1 MSNRYEQS
9 LKEQAARI
17 RRELA
22 GEKETK
28 PVERPKKE
36 EREDRFVLTDVPSP
50 IYGFQRPK
58 KQRSIQE
65 EGISD
70 ESEVEVSSEL
80 KEEKTEESLVDATD
94 ETNETSEIE
103 TMEQTDSTEADAG
116 LVPTTDSDLL
126 VPEPIIEQVPE
137 ERVEEMQPEIVHVV
151 ATEENEVRV
160 EEATDETNETSEIE
174 TMEQTDSTEA
184 DAGLVPTTDSGLLV
198 PEPVIE
204 QVPENRVE
212 EMQPEIVHV
221 AAAEEN
227 ELRLEEDRESE
238 PVFQTTDENAANV
251 SLTTIEETPEKP
263 AEETVISQAEQVSI
277 KKPVG
282 PPVNVVMTTKD
293 LMAMYRARREQNNL
307 HGKK

>member
-22 GEKETK
+22 GERETK

-58 KQRSIQE
+58 QSASETVKAAEETEMSEQVSETVE
-65 EGISD
+65 EGN
-70 ESEVEVSSEL
+70 
-80 KEEKTEESLVDATD
+80 TD
-94 ETNETSEIE
+94 EVAL
-103 TMEQTDSTEADAG
+103 TDQELIAPEVVLDEAEADAG
-116 LVPTTDSDLL
+116 LVPVTDVELL
-126 VPEPIIEQVPE
+126 VPEPHTSEELVREEVPTVTE
-137 ERVEEMQPEIVHVV
+137 VEE
-151 ATEENEVRV
+151 
-160 EEATDETNETSEIE
+160 TDGTETSSNSE
-174 TMEQTDSTEA
+174 TVEQSV
-184 DAGLVPTTDSGLLV
+184 VPTETSSEESAD
-198 PEPVIE
+198 EKEAE
-204 QVPENRVE
+204 Q
-212 EMQPEIVHV
+212 
-221 AAAEEN
+221 
-227 ELRLEEDRESE
+227 
-238 PVFQTTDENAANV
+238 
-251 SLTTIEETPEKP
+251 
-263 AEETVISQAEQVSI
+263 QAESFAPTFDTSAIEVDQDPSVTEVDKPVQSEV

>member
-22 GEKETK
+22 GERETK

-58 KQRSIQE
+58 QSA
-65 EGISD
+65 
-70 ESEVEVSSEL
+70 SETV
-80 KEEKTEESLVDATD
+80 KATEET
-94 ETNETSEIE
+94 ETSEQVSE
-103 TMEQTDSTEADAG
+103 TVEEGNTDEVALTNQELIAPEVALDEAEADAG
-116 LVPTTDSDLL
+116 LVPVTDVELL
-126 VPEPIIEQVPE
+126 IPEPHTSEELVREEVPTVTE
-137 ERVEEMQPEIVHVV
+137 VEE
-151 ATEENEVRV
+151 
-160 EEATDETNETSEIE
+160 TDETETSSNSE
-174 TMEQTDSTEA
+174 TVELSV
-184 DAGLVPTTDSGLLV
+184 VPTETSSEESAD
-198 PEPVIE
+198 EKEAE
-204 QVPENRVE
+204 Q
-212 EMQPEIVHV
+212 
-221 AAAEEN
+221 
-227 ELRLEEDRESE
+227 
-238 PVFQTTDENAANV
+238 
-251 SLTTIEETPEKP
+251 
-263 AEETVISQAEQVSI
+263 QAESFAPTFDTSAIEVDQDPSVTEVDKPVQSEV

>member
-22 GEKETK
+22 GERETK

-58 KQRSIQE
+58 QSASETVKAAEETEMSEQVSETVE
-65 EGISD
+65 EGS
-70 ESEVEVSSEL
+70 
-80 KEEKTEESLVDATD
+80 TD
-94 ETNETSEIE
+94 EVALTDQELIAPEVVLDEAEADAGIVPVTDVELLVPEPHTSEELVREEVPIVTEVKETDGTETSSDSE
-103 TMEQTDSTEADAG
+103 TVEQSADSTEVILDEADAG
-116 LVPTTDSDLL
+116 LVPVTDVELL
-126 VPEPIIEQVPE
+126 IPEPHTSEELVREEVPTVTE
-137 ERVEEMQPEIVHVV
+137 VEE
-151 ATEENEVRV
+151 
-160 EEATDETNETSEIE
+160 TDETETSSNSE
-174 TMEQTDSTEA
+174 TVEQ
-184 DAGLVPTTDSGLLV
+184 LVVPTETSG
-198 PEPVIE
+198 
-204 QVPENRVE
+204 E
-212 EMQPEIVHV
+212 ES
-221 AAAEEN
+221 A
-227 ELRLEEDRESE
+227 
-238 PVFQTTDENAANV
+238 DEK
-251 SLTTIEETPEKP
+251 E
-263 AEETVISQAEQVSI
+263 AEQQSESFAPTFDTSAIEVDQDPSVTEVDKPVQSEV

>member
-22 GEKETK
+22 GERETK

-58 KQRSIQE
+58 QSA
-65 EGISD
+65 
-70 ESEVEVSSEL
+70 SETV
-80 KEEKTEESLVDATD
+80 KATEET
-94 ETNETSEIE
+94 ETSEQVSE
-103 TMEQTDSTEADAG
+103 TVEEGNTDEVALTNQELIAPEVVLDEAEADAG
-116 LVPTTDSDLL
+116 LVPVTDVELL
-126 VPEPIIEQVPE
+126 IPEPHTSEELVREEVPTVTE
-137 ERVEEMQPEIVHVV
+137 VEE
-151 ATEENEVRV
+151 
-160 EEATDETNETSEIE
+160 TDETETSSNSE
-174 TMEQTDSTEA
+174 TVELSV
-184 DAGLVPTTDSGLLV
+184 VPTETSSEESAD
-198 PEPVIE
+198 EKEAE
-204 QVPENRVE
+204 Q
-212 EMQPEIVHV
+212 
-221 AAAEEN
+221 
-227 ELRLEEDRESE
+227 
-238 PVFQTTDENAANV
+238 
-251 SLTTIEETPEKP
+251 
-263 AEETVISQAEQVSI
+263 QAESFAPTFDTSAIEVDQDPSVTEVDKPVQSEV

>member
-22 GEKETK
+22 GEKETT

-65 EGISD
+65 DVTSI
-70 ESEVEVSSEL
+70 ESEMDVSSES
-80 KEEKTEESLVDATD
+80 EEGKTDEALENMTD
-94 ETNETSEIE
+94 ETIEASGIE
-103 TMEQTDSTEADAG
+103 TMEQTDLTEVDAG
-116 LVPTTDSDLL
+116 LVPVTDSELL
-126 VPEPIIEQVPE
+126 NPDPSIESSTEAFAVESFDSALTEQEP
-137 ERVEEMQPEIVHVV
+137 VEEEPVTELKQQDESLEVTSLSEDMEQPLVDNGDELSSENTVEHVLEMETV
-151 ATEENEVRV
+151 QDGQIFTEKHAEEATEEK
-160 EEATDETNETSEIE
+160 T
-174 TMEQTDSTEA
+174 
-184 DAGLVPTTDSGLLV
+184 
-198 PEPVIE
+198 
-204 QVPENRVE
+204 QVQSSAV
-212 EMQPEIVHV
+212 
-221 AAAEEN
+221 
-227 ELRLEEDRESE
+227 
-238 PVFQTTDENAANV
+238 
-251 SLTTIEETPEKP
+251 
-263 AEETVISQAEQVSI
+263 

>member
-126 VPEPIIEQVPE
+126 VPEP
-137 ERVEEMQPEIVHVV
+137 
-151 ATEENEVRV
+151 
-160 EEATDETNETSEIE
+160 
-174 TMEQTDSTEA
+174 
-184 DAGLVPTTDSGLLV
+184 
-198 PEPVIE
+198 VIE
-204 QVPENRVE
+204 QVLENRVE
-212 EMQPEIVHV
+212 EIQPEIVHV
-221 AAAEEN
+221 AATEEN
-227 ELRLEEDRESE
+227 ELRLEEATDVQENVLLTSPLLESESRDSAQSAEPVTIGQAEPQHMEEDRESE

-263 AEETVISQAEQVSI
+263 AEETVSSQAEQVSI

>member
-22 GEKETK
+22 GERETK

-58 KQRSIQE
+58 QSA
-65 EGISD
+65 
-70 ESEVEVSSEL
+70 SETV
-80 KEEKTEESLVDATD
+80 KATEET
-94 ETNETSEIE
+94 ETSEQVSE
-103 TMEQTDSTEADAG
+103 TVEEGNTDEVALTDQELIAPEVVVDEAEADAG
-116 LVPTTDSDLL
+116 LVPVTDVELL
-126 VPEPIIEQVPE
+126 VPEPHKSEELVREEVPTVTE
-137 ERVEEMQPEIVHVV
+137 VEE
-151 ATEENEVRV
+151 
-160 EEATDETNETSEIE
+160 TDVTETSSNSE
-174 TMEQTDSTEA
+174 TMEQSAITTEA
-184 DAGLVPTTDSGLLV
+184 S
-198 PEPVIE
+198 
-204 QVPENRVE
+204 
-212 EMQPEIVHV
+212 
-221 AAAEEN
+221 N
-227 ELRLEEDRESE
+227 EASA
-238 PVFQTTDENAANV
+238 DEK
-251 SLTTIEETPEKP
+251 E
-263 AEETVISQAEQVSI
+263 AEQQLESFEPILDTSAIEVDQDSSVTEVDKPVQSEV

>member
-22 GEKETK
+22 GERETK

-58 KQRSIQE
+58 QSTSETVEAAEEVETVEQVSDTVE
-65 EGISD
+65 EGI
-70 ESEVEVSSEL
+70 
-80 KEEKTEESLVDATD
+80 TD
-94 ETNETSEIE
+94 EVAL
-103 TMEQTDSTEADAG
+103 TDQEVIAPEVVLDEAEADAG
-116 LVPTTDSDLL
+116 MVPVTDVELL
-126 VPEPIIEQVPE
+126 VPEPEVHQEHASKE
-137 ERVEEMQPEIVHVV
+137 ELPSVLE
-151 ATEENEVRV
+151 
-160 EEATDETNETSEIE
+160 
-174 TMEQTDSTEA
+174 
-184 DAGLVPTTDSGLLV
+184 
-198 PEPVIE
+198 
-204 QVPENRVE
+204 
-212 EMQPEIVHV
+212 
-221 AAAEEN
+221 AEETDVV
-227 ELRLEEDRESE
+227 ETTSE
-238 PVFQTTDENAANV
+238 PVT
-251 SLTTIEETPEKP
+251 ETPLTS
-263 AEETVISQAEQVSI
+263 ETVEGSIVLAETSSEVFADDQEVEEQLPENVTSTPDTPVAEAQTPVQSEV

>member
-22 GEKETK
+22 GEKETT

-65 EGISD
+65 DVTSI
-70 ESEVEVSSEL
+70 ESEMDVSSES
-80 KEEKTEESLVDATD
+80 EEGKTDEALENMTD
-94 ETNETSEIE
+94 ETIEASGIE
-103 TMEQTDSTEADAG
+103 TMEQTDLTEVDAG
-116 LVPTTDSDLL
+116 LVPVTDSELL
-126 VPEPIIEQVPE
+126 NPDPSIESSTEAFAVEVLDSALTEQEPVEEEQVTELKQQDESLEMTSLSEDTVQPLVHNE
-137 ERVEEMQPEIVHVV
+137 DALSSENTVEHVLETEIVQDGQIFTETHAEE
-151 ATEENEVRV
+151 ATEEK
-160 EEATDETNETSEIE
+160 T
-174 TMEQTDSTEA
+174 
-184 DAGLVPTTDSGLLV
+184 
-198 PEPVIE
+198 
-204 QVPENRVE
+204 QVQSSAV
-212 EMQPEIVHV
+212 
-221 AAAEEN
+221 
-227 ELRLEEDRESE
+227 
-238 PVFQTTDENAANV
+238 
-251 SLTTIEETPEKP
+251 
-263 AEETVISQAEQVSI
+263 

>member
-22 GEKETK
+22 GERETK

-58 KQRSIQE
+58 QSA
-65 EGISD
+65 
-70 ESEVEVSSEL
+70 SETV
-80 KEEKTEESLVDATD
+80 KATEET
-94 ETNETSEIE
+94 ETSEQVSE
-103 TMEQTDSTEADAG
+103 TVEEGNTDEVALTDQELIAPEVVVDEAEADAG
-116 LVPTTDSDLL
+116 LVPVTDVELL
-126 VPEPIIEQVPE
+126 VPEPHTSEELVREEVPTVTE
-137 ERVEEMQPEIVHVV
+137 VEE
-151 ATEENEVRV
+151 
-160 EEATDETNETSEIE
+160 TDVTETSSDSE
-174 TMEQTDSTEA
+174 TMEQSAITTEA
-184 DAGLVPTTDSGLLV
+184 S
-198 PEPVIE
+198 
-204 QVPENRVE
+204 
-212 EMQPEIVHV
+212 
-221 AAAEEN
+221 N
-227 ELRLEEDRESE
+227 EASA
-238 PVFQTTDENAANV
+238 DEK
-251 SLTTIEETPEKP
+251 E
-263 AEETVISQAEQVSI
+263 AEQQLESFEPILDTSAIEVDQDSSVTEVDKPVQSEV

>member
-65 EGISD
+65 EIHSD
-70 ESEVEVSSEL
+70 ESEVDVSSVHE
-80 KEEKTEESLVDATD
+80 EEKSSEESLEH
-94 ETNETSEIE
+94 ETEELNEGSRIE
-103 TMEQTDSTEADAG
+103 TMEQTDLTEADAG
-116 LVPTTDSDLL
+116 LVPMTDSEIL
-126 VPEPIIEQVPE
+126 VPEPSIEENSSPEDIVENKVEAQASTETLLPE
-137 ERVEEMQPEIVHVV
+137 EEED
-151 ATEENEVRV
+151 AV
-160 EEATDETNETSEIE
+160 EEA
-174 TMEQTDSTEA
+174 
-184 DAGLVPTTDSGLLV
+184 
-198 PEPVIE
+198 
-204 QVPENRVE
+204 EN
-212 EMQPEIVHV
+212 PG
-221 AAAEEN
+221 
-227 ELRLEEDRESE
+227 
-238 PVFQTTDENAANV
+238 
-251 SLTTIEETPEKP
+251 
-263 AEETVISQAEQVSI
+263 AEETDKEDTVEETVAEETDKEETVETQIEATPEVPVADQTVQEETETIPSSTDMVHVDSQMEEPLSADDASVDEMKQVVAVETEPTANQSIQI

>member
-22 GEKETK
+22 GERETK

-58 KQRSIQE
+58 QSASETVKAAE
-65 EGISD
+65 E
-70 ESEVEVSSEL
+70 
-80 KEEKTEESLVDATD
+80 T
-94 ETNETSEIE
+94 ETSEQVSE
-103 TMEQTDSTEADAG
+103 TVEEGNTDEVALTNQELIAPEVVLDEAEADAG
-116 LVPTTDSDLL
+116 LVPVTDVELL
-126 VPEPIIEQVPE
+126 IPEPHTSEELVREEVPTVTE
-137 ERVEEMQPEIVHVV
+137 VEE
-151 ATEENEVRV
+151 
-160 EEATDETNETSEIE
+160 TDETETSSNSE
-174 TMEQTDSTEA
+174 TVEPSV
-184 DAGLVPTTDSGLLV
+184 VPTETSSEESAD
-198 PEPVIE
+198 EKEAE
-204 QVPENRVE
+204 Q
-212 EMQPEIVHV
+212 
-221 AAAEEN
+221 
-227 ELRLEEDRESE
+227 
-238 PVFQTTDENAANV
+238 
-251 SLTTIEETPEKP
+251 
-263 AEETVISQAEQVSI
+263 QAESFAPTFDTSAIEVDQDPSVTEVDKPVQSEV

>member
-22 GEKETK
+22 GERETK

-58 KQRSIQE
+58 QSASETVKAAE
-65 EGISD
+65 E
-70 ESEVEVSSEL
+70 
-80 KEEKTEESLVDATD
+80 T
-94 ETNETSEIE
+94 ETSEQVSE
-103 TMEQTDSTEADAG
+103 TVEEGNTDEVALTDQELIAPEVVSDEANAG
-116 LVPTTDSDLL
+116 LVPVTDVELL
-126 VPEPIIEQVPE
+126 VPEPHTSEELVREEVPT
-137 ERVEEMQPEIVHVV
+137 V
-151 ATEENEVRV
+151 TEVKE
-160 EEATDETNETSEIE
+160 TDGTETSSDSE
-174 TMEQTDSTEA
+174 TMEQSADPTEVSSEEFADEKEAEQQLESFAPILDASAIEVDQDSSVTE
-184 DAGLVPTTDSGLLV
+184 V
-198 PEPVIE
+198 
-204 QVPENRVE
+204 
-212 EMQPEIVHV
+212 
-221 AAAEEN
+221 
-227 ELRLEEDRESE
+227 
-238 PVFQTTDENAANV
+238 
-251 SLTTIEETPEKP
+251 EKP
-263 AEETVISQAEQVSI
+263 VQSEV

>member
-22 GEKETK
+22 GERETK

-58 KQRSIQE
+58 QSTEMIEAMEEVETVEQVSDTVE
-65 EGISD
+65 EGNAD
-70 ESEVEVSSEL
+70 EVALTDQEVIAPEVVL
-80 KEEKTEESLVDATD
+80 D
-94 ETNETSEIE
+94 EA
-103 TMEQTDSTEADAG
+103 EADAG
-116 LVPTTDSDLL
+116 IVPVTDVELL
-126 VPEPIIEQVPE
+126 VPEPEVHQEYASE
-137 ERVEEMQPEIVHVV
+137 EELLSV
-151 ATEENEVRV
+151 
-160 EEATDETNETSEIE
+160 SE
-174 TMEQTDSTEA
+174 
-184 DAGLVPTTDSGLLV
+184 
-198 PEPVIE
+198 
-204 QVPENRVE
+204 
-212 EMQPEIVHV
+212 
-221 AAAEEN
+221 
-227 ELRLEEDRESE
+227 
-238 PVFQTTDENAANV
+238 
-251 SLTTIEETPEKP
+251 
-263 AEETVISQAEQVSI
+263 AEETDVVEAASESMIEMPHTSESVEESTVSAETSNEVFAADQEVEEQLPENVLSIPDTPVAEAQAPVQSEV

>member
-22 GEKETK
+22 GERETK

-58 KQRSIQE
+58 QSASETVKAAEETEMSEQVSETVE
-65 EGISD
+65 EGN
-70 ESEVEVSSEL
+70 
-80 KEEKTEESLVDATD
+80 TD
-94 ETNETSEIE
+94 EVAL
-103 TMEQTDSTEADAG
+103 TDQELIAPEVVLEEAEADAG
-116 LVPTTDSDLL
+116 LVPVTDVELL
-126 VPEPIIEQVPE
+126 VPEPHTSEELVREEVPT
-137 ERVEEMQPEIVHVV
+137 V
-151 ATEENEVRV
+151 TEVKE
-160 EEATDETNETSEIE
+160 TDGTETSSDSE
-174 TMEQTDSTEA
+174 TMEQSVDPTEVVSDEA
-184 DAGLVPTTDSGLLV
+184 NAGLVPVTDVELLV
-198 PEPVIE
+198 PKPHTSEELVRE
-204 QVPENRVE
+204 EVPTVTEVE
-212 EMQPEIVHV
+212 ET
-221 AAAEEN
+221 N
-227 ELRLEEDRESE
+227 G
-238 PVFQTTDENAANV
+238 T
-251 SLTTIEETPEKP
+251 ETSSNS
-263 AEETVISQAEQVSI
+263 ETVEQLVVPTETSSEESADEKEAEQQAESFAPTFDPSAVEVDQDPSVTEVDKPVQSKV

>member
-22 GEKETK
+22 GERETK

-58 KQRSIQE
+58 QSASETVKAAEETEMSEQVSETVE
-65 EGISD
+65 EGN
-70 ESEVEVSSEL
+70 
-80 KEEKTEESLVDATD
+80 TD
-94 ETNETSEIE
+94 EVAL
-103 TMEQTDSTEADAG
+103 TDQELIAPEVVLEEAEADAG
-116 LVPTTDSDLL
+116 LVPVTDVELL
-126 VPEPIIEQVPE
+126 VPEPHTSEELVREEVPTVTE
-137 ERVEEMQPEIVHVV
+137 VEE
-151 ATEENEVRV
+151 
-160 EEATDETNETSEIE
+160 TDVTETSSNSE
-174 TMEQTDSTEA
+174 TMEQLADPTEVVSDEA
-184 DAGLVPTTDSGLLV
+184 NAGLVPVTDVELLV
-198 PEPVIE
+198 PEPHTSEELVRE
-204 QVPENRVE
+204 EVPTVTEVE
-212 EMQPEIVHV
+212 ETDGTETSSNSET
-221 AAAEEN
+221 AEQ
-227 ELRLEEDRESE
+227 LVVPTKTSSEESA
-238 PVFQTTDENAANV
+238 DEK
-251 SLTTIEETPEKP
+251 E
-263 AEETVISQAEQVSI
+263 AEQQAESFAPTFDPSAIEVDQDPSVTEVDKPVQSEV

>member
-65 EGISD
+65 EIHSD
-70 ESEVEVSSEL
+70 ESEVDVSSVYE
-80 KEEKTEESLVDATD
+80 EEKSSEESLEH
-94 ETNETSEIE
+94 ETEELNEESRIE
-103 TMEQTDSTEADAG
+103 TMEQTDLTEADAG
-116 LVPTTDSDLL
+116 LVPTTDAEIL
-126 VPEPIIEQVPE
+126 VPEPSIEENSSPEDIVENQVEAQASTETLLPE
-137 ERVEEMQPEIVHVV
+137 EEED
-151 ATEENEVRV
+151 AV
-160 EEATDETNETSEIE
+160 EEA
-174 TMEQTDSTEA
+174 
-184 DAGLVPTTDSGLLV
+184 
-198 PEPVIE
+198 
-204 QVPENRVE
+204 EN
-212 EMQPEIVHV
+212 PG
-221 AAAEEN
+221 
-227 ELRLEEDRESE
+227 
-238 PVFQTTDENAANV
+238 
-251 SLTTIEETPEKP
+251 
-263 AEETVISQAEQVSI
+263 AEETDKEDKVEETVAEETDKEETVETQIEATPEVPVADQTVQEETETIPSSTDMVHVNSQMEEPLSADDASVDEMKQVVAVETEPAANQSIQI

>member
-22 GEKETK
+22 GERETK

-58 KQRSIQE
+58 QSA
-65 EGISD
+65 
-70 ESEVEVSSEL
+70 SETV
-80 KEEKTEESLVDATD
+80 KATEET
-94 ETNETSEIE
+94 ETSEQVSE
-103 TMEQTDSTEADAG
+103 TVEEGNTDKVALTNQELIAPEVVLDEAEADAG
-116 LVPTTDSDLL
+116 LVPVTDVELL
-126 VPEPIIEQVPE
+126 IPEPHTSEELVREEVPTVTE
-137 ERVEEMQPEIVHVV
+137 VEE
-151 ATEENEVRV
+151 
-160 EEATDETNETSEIE
+160 TDETETSSNSE
-174 TMEQTDSTEA
+174 TVEPSV
-184 DAGLVPTTDSGLLV
+184 VPTETSSEESAD
-198 PEPVIE
+198 EKEAE
-204 QVPENRVE
+204 Q
-212 EMQPEIVHV
+212 
-221 AAAEEN
+221 
-227 ELRLEEDRESE
+227 
-238 PVFQTTDENAANV
+238 
-251 SLTTIEETPEKP
+251 
-263 AEETVISQAEQVSI
+263 QAESFAPTFDTSAIEVDQDPSVTEVDKPVQSEV

>member
-22 GEKETK
+22 GERETK

-58 KQRSIQE
+58 QSA
-65 EGISD
+65 
-70 ESEVEVSSEL
+70 SETV
-80 KEEKTEESLVDATD
+80 KATEET
-94 ETNETSEIE
+94 ETSEQVSE
-103 TMEQTDSTEADAG
+103 TVEEGNTDEVALTNQELIAPEVVLDEAEADAG
-116 LVPTTDSDLL
+116 LVPVTDVELL
-126 VPEPIIEQVPE
+126 IPEPHTSEELVREEVPTVTE
-137 ERVEEMQPEIVHVV
+137 VEE
-151 ATEENEVRV
+151 
-160 EEATDETNETSEIE
+160 TDETETSSNSE
-174 TMEQTDSTEA
+174 TVELSV
-184 DAGLVPTTDSGLLV
+184 VPTGTSSEESAD
-198 PEPVIE
+198 EKEAE
-204 QVPENRVE
+204 Q
-212 EMQPEIVHV
+212 
-221 AAAEEN
+221 
-227 ELRLEEDRESE
+227 
-238 PVFQTTDENAANV
+238 
-251 SLTTIEETPEKP
+251 
-263 AEETVISQAEQVSI
+263 QAESFAPTFDTSAIEVDQDPSVTEVDKPVQSEV

>member
-22 GEKETK
+22 GERETK

-58 KQRSIQE
+58 QSASETVKAAEETEMSEQVSETVE
-65 EGISD
+65 EGN
-70 ESEVEVSSEL
+70 
-80 KEEKTEESLVDATD
+80 TD
-94 ETNETSEIE
+94 EVAL
-103 TMEQTDSTEADAG
+103 TDQELIAPEVVLDEAEADAG
-116 LVPTTDSDLL
+116 LVPVTDVELL
-126 VPEPIIEQVPE
+126 VPEPHTSEELVREEVPTVTE
-137 ERVEEMQPEIVHVV
+137 VEE
-151 ATEENEVRV
+151 
-160 EEATDETNETSEIE
+160 TDETETSSNSE
-174 TMEQTDSTEA
+174 TVEPSV
-184 DAGLVPTTDSGLLV
+184 VPTETSSEESAD
-198 PEPVIE
+198 EKEAE
-204 QVPENRVE
+204 Q
-212 EMQPEIVHV
+212 
-221 AAAEEN
+221 
-227 ELRLEEDRESE
+227 
-238 PVFQTTDENAANV
+238 
-251 SLTTIEETPEKP
+251 
-263 AEETVISQAEQVSI
+263 QAESFAPTFDTSAIEVDQDPSVTEVDKPVQSEV

>member
-22 GEKETK
+22 GEKETT

-65 EGISD
+65 DVTSI
-70 ESEVEVSSEL
+70 ESEMDVSSES
-80 KEEKTEESLVDATD
+80 EEGKTDEALENMTD
-94 ETNETSEIE
+94 ETIEASGIE
-103 TMEQTDSTEADAG
+103 TMEQTDLTEVDAG
-116 LVPTTDSDLL
+116 LVPVTDSELL
-126 VPEPIIEQVPE
+126 NPDPSIE
-137 ERVEEMQPEIVHVV
+137 
-151 ATEENEVRV
+151 
-160 EEATDETNETSEIE
+160 S
-174 TMEQTDSTEA
+174 STEA
-184 DAGLVPTTDSGLLV
+184 FAVESFDSALTEQ
-198 PEPVIE
+198 EPVEEEPVTELKQQDESLEVTSLSEDTE
-204 QVPENRVE
+204 QPPVENGDEISSENTVE
-212 EMQPEIVHV
+212 HV
-221 AAAEEN
+221 LETETVQEQHVFTEKRAEEK
-227 ELRLEEDRESE
+227 
-238 PVFQTTDENAANV
+238 T
-251 SLTTIEETPEKP
+251 
-263 AEETVISQAEQVSI
+263 QVQSSAV